1 MLNELSNW
9 QSIDCLI
16 QTSLI
21 GGISVRVSMLL
32 FGLAAFAGGILLM
45 INHKRTYDE
54 IFRTEENRGVRL
66 FEHRKFRRR
75 TTASCLISAIGVMLA
90 SLYWATEP
98 VPFTALV
105 SMILILLV
113 ALMVLATLDLMSVGL
128 QNIAHPDDS
137 QRKKLVDEVVR
148 KREQLA
154 RDKDAVETD

>member
-1 MLNELSNW
+1 MFDDPTNW
-9 QSIDCLI
+9 QFAPTL
-16 QTSLI
+16 LI
-21 GGISVRVSMLL
+21 GGMTVRVSMLV

-45 INHKRTYDE
+45 FNHKRAYE
-54 IFRTEENRGVRL
+54 EAFRNEKSGSIRL

-105 SMILILLV
+105 TMILILLV
-113 ALMVLATLDLMSVGL
+113 ALLVLASLDLMSVGL

-137 QRKKLVDEVVR
+137 HRQQLIDEVIQ

-154 RDKDAVETD
+154 REKEAAESE

>member
-1 MLNELSNW
+1 M
-9 QSIDCLI
+9 
-16 QTSLI
+16 
-21 GGISVRVSMLL
+21 SVRVSMLL

-54 IFRTEENRGVRL
+54 VFRSEDKGDVRL

-98 VPFTALV
+98 LPFTALV

-113 ALMVLATLDLMSVGL
+113 ALLVLALLDLMSVSL
-128 QNIAHPDDS
+128 QNMAHPDES
-137 QRKKLVDEVVR
+137 HRKKLVDEVMR

-154 RDKDAVETD
+154 REKDAPEIE